1 MDYHFISYDV
11 EDRIVTVT
19 LNRPEAMNALTDE
32 LYRELRDALERIRSD
47 KDIAC
52 VILSGAGRA
61 FCAGADLK
69 VPRDHMTAIDRRTRH
84 RWILKEV
91 LEPLHRL
98 EKPVIAAVN
107 GAAVGAG
114 CNLALACDFIVASKK
129 ASFHQSFTKLGL
141 VPDLG
146 GLYFLVR
153 AVGPNMAK
161 ELCLT
166 GRKVDAE
173 EAGRIGLANRV
184 VPHEGVLPVAR
195 QIALEIA
202 NASPTANA
210 MAKTL
215 LNMSSSSS
223 LEQMLE
229 YEGYAQ
235 TMAFMSPDYKEG
247 VEAFRERRAPNFFDS
262 LEKT

>member
-1 MDYHFISYDV
+1 MDYQFISYDV
-11 EDRIVTVT
+11 EDRIVTLT
-19 LNRPEAMNALTDE
+19 LNRPEALNALNDE
-32 LYRELRDALERIRSD
+32 LYRELRDALERVRSD
-47 KDIAC
+47 KDAAC
-52 VILSGAGRA
+52 MILSGAGRA
-61 FCAGADLK
+61 FCVGADLK
-69 VPRDHMTAIDRRTRH
+69 VPRDHMTAIERRARH

-114 CNLALACDFIVASKK
+114 CNLALACDFIVASER
-129 ASFHQSFTKLGL
+129 ASFHQSFTRLGL

-153 AVGPNMAK
+153 AVGQNMAK

-173 EAGRIGLANRV
+173 EAGRIGLANHV
-184 VPHEGVLPVAR
+184 VNHEGLLPAAR
-195 QIALEIA
+195 KIALEIA

-215 LNMSSSSS
+215 LNLSASSS

-235 TMAFMSPDYKEG
+235 TMAFMSPDYREG
-247 VEAFRERRAPNFFDS
+247 VEAFRERRAPNFFGS
-262 LEKT
+262 SKET